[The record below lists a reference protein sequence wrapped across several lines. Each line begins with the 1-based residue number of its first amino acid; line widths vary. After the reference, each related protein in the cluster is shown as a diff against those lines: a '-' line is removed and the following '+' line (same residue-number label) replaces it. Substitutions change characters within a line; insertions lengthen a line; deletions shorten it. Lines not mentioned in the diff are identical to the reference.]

1 MRGEFGLRA
10 RAAALTAVVAAMSVI
25 AANPARADVNYRDG
39 LHVLSDVWTGGCTVN
54 FSVDPTAGS
63 EFATNMVDSLSAIAK
78 VTGLKFNQVSA
89 SDDRAA
95 IRYTVGDTQQDNAM
109 GLASTD
115 GNIVLKDA
123 QQMPDAGNAKMND
136 GFRDRVVAHETLHA
150 LGLDHDS
157 DTGSGRPDELMN
169 PSQPWEPLKF
179 GKGDLT
185 GMKYIRDIN
194 ECTPPAAGAPAPAPT
209 VDASIASDPA
219 AIVKTIDGS
228 TGDSHAVTFTTI
240 ASGSGCAA
248 VRSLDGTLPACTPT
262 RHDDTPS
269 TKPGKGT
276 TTAPAPTTQTPPKR
290 GDDTPSTKPGKG
302 TTTAPAPTTQTPP
315 KRGDSTPTTQTPPKR
330 GEDGQTPKRETQAP
344 AAAPAPAAPAP
355 TTQTPPKRGEDAQTP
370 RRENQAAAP
379 APAPAPAAPA
389 PVAAAPAPAPVQAAP
404 APAAA
409 PAPPRR
415 ESNESSSDRGHRDRD

>member
-1 MRGEFGLRA
+1 MRGVFGLRA
-10 RAAALTAVVAAMSVI
+10 RAAAMTAVVAALSVI

-54 FSVDPTAGS
+54 FSVDVTAGS
-63 EFATNMVDSLSAIAK
+63 EFATNMVDSFSAIAK
-78 VTGLKFNQVSA
+78 VTGLTFNQVSA

-240 ASGSGCAA
+240 ASGSGCAD

-262 RHDDTPS
+262 RH
-269 TKPGKGT
+269 
-276 TTAPAPTTQTPPKR
+276 
-290 GDDTPSTKPGKG
+290 DDTPSTKPGKG